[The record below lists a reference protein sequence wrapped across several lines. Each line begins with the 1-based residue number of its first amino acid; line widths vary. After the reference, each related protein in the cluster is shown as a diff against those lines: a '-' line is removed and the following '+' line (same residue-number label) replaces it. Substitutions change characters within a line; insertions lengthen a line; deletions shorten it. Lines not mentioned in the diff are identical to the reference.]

1 MSLIRVRGSGT
12 YFYRFVASAVT
23 PAGRNMLLGGLESRL
38 AGFTAVAAASYKESV
53 PGAWLAALSCPFVMS
68 FAIPV

>member
-1 MSLIRVRGSGT
+1 M
-12 YFYRFVASAVT
+12 T

-38 AGFTAVAAASYKESV
+38 AGFTAVAAASYKEML
-53 PGAWLAALSCPFVMS
+53 PGARLAALSCPLVMS